1 LDTIL
6 TRYQDL
12 LTANHFITLA
22 NLLKVIIMNKDQV
35 KGSIKQ
41 ATGKVQQ
48 KVGEAVGSEK
58 QQAKGA
64 AKRVEGAVQKGIGN
78 AKENR

>member
-1 LDTIL
+1 
-6 TRYQDL
+6 
-12 LTANHFITLA
+12 
-22 NLLKVIIMNKDQV
+22 MNKDQV

-64 AKRVEGAVQKGIGN
+64 AKRVEGAIQKGVGN

>member
-1 LDTIL
+1 
-6 TRYQDL
+6 
-12 LTANHFITLA
+12 
-22 NLLKVIIMNKDQV
+22 MNKDQV

-41 ATGKVQQ
+41 TAGKVQQ

>member
-1 LDTIL
+1 
-6 TRYQDL
+6 
-12 LTANHFITLA
+12 
-22 NLLKVIIMNKDQV
+22 MNKDQV

-41 ATGKVQQ
+41 AAGKVQQ

-58 QQAKGA
+58 QQVKGA
-64 AKRVEGAVQKGIGN
+64 AKQVEGAVQKGIGN

>member
-1 LDTIL
+1 
-6 TRYQDL
+6 
-12 LTANHFITLA
+12 
-22 NLLKVIIMNKDQV
+22 MNKDQV

-58 QQAKGA
+58 QQVKGIAKQ
-64 AKRVEGAVQKGIGN
+64 VEGTAQKAVGN
-78 AKENR
+78 VKDHR